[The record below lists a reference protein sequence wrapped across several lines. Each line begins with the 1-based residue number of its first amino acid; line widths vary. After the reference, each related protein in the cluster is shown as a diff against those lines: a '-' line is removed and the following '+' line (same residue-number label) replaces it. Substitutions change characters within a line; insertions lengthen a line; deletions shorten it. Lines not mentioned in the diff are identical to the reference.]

1 LPKIKV
7 NDININ
13 YEVYG
18 EGFPCVMIMGTALCL
33 KVWDAP
39 LIDELSKKF
48 KTVLFDNRGSGQ
60 TDIPDGEYTIKMM
73 ADDTAGLMDALSIEK
88 AHVIGVSMGGMIAQE
103 LVLNYPEKV
112 EKLVLWGANCGGR
125 RTIPPTL
132 AAFKFYLGAIEGLTP
147 ERMAKATIP
156 LLLTPDFM
164 KNNPDYVEDKIQRIL
179 KGTIPFSSYARQLKA
194 MISLNTYRRLKN
206 INTPTL
212 ILQGKKDIVVPP
224 ENGEI
229 LAEQIPGAK
238 LVIFEKSGHAIYPH
252 EPELFLNTL
261 LEFLA

>member
-7 NDININ
+7 NDINIY

-33 KVWDAP
+33 KVWDDP
-39 LIDELSKKF
+39 LIDELSRRYE
-48 KTVLFDNRGSGQ
+48 TILFDNRGSGK
-60 TDIPDGEYTIKMM
+60 TDIPDGKYTIKLM
-73 ADDTAGLMDALSIEK
+73 ADDTAGLMNALNIDR
-88 AHVIGVSMGGMIAQE
+88 AHIIGVSMGGMIAQE

-125 RTIPPTL
+125 KTIPPKL
-132 AAFKFYLGAIEGLTP
+132 AAYKFYLGAIEGLTP

-156 LLLTPDFM
+156 LLLTPEFI

-179 KGTIPFSSYARQLKA
+179 SGTIPFSSYARQLKA
-194 MISLNTYRRLKN
+194 MIGLNTYRRLKT
-206 INTPTL
+206 IKTPTL

-229 LAEQIPGAK
+229 LANQIPGAK
-238 LVIFEKSGHAIYPH
+238 LVKFEKSGHAIYPH
-252 EPELFLNTL
+252 EP
-261 LEFLA
+261 